1 MDRACRTSERSA
13 YMDLVGKHEGDNW
26 EELGVNWK
34 TILKL
39 FLSSMG
45 QCGLDSCDSYYGQ
58 MNTVLNSR
66 DAQNAGDS

>member
-1 MDRACRTSERSA
+1 VQQTER
-13 YMDLVGKHEGDNW
+13 YRQGPDNLEDLGINGE
-26 EELGVNWK
+26 

-45 QCGLDSCDSYYGQ
+45 QWGLDWIRPNIRDKWLAFVK
-58 MNTVLNSR
+58 TVMNSR